1 MNDIKILDK
10 LIIFLRANRNLE
22 SLMVRQ
28 CAWCEK
34 ILGFKEGYGNY
45 GITHGICR
53 KCADNQLEKLRAY
66 KYGYKAAD
74 YDLYNITSVD
84 CWNKKH
90 IIRKSHTDLMG
101 IGDR

>member
-53 KCADNQLEKLRAY
+53 KCSQNQLDKLRVY
-66 KYGYKAAD
+66 KYGKEHFNRD
-74 YDLYNITSVD
+74 TVNMILRCI
-84 CWNKKH
+84 
-90 IIRKSHTDLMG
+90 
-101 IGDR
+101 